1 METKAEASIIRDL
14 PVAKSNQIAD
24 SKNAFSVRFALKMQ
38 KGSVTLPVHKP
49 LATQSWDGIF

>member
-49 LATQSWDGIF
+49 LATQS